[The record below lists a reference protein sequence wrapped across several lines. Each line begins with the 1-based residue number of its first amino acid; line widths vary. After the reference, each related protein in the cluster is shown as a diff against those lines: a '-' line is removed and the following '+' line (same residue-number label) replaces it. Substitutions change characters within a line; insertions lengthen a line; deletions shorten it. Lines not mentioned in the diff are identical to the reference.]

1 MIDVYVMGSPNVFKI
16 IIALE
21 ELGLEYKCHYVDIV
35 AGDQYKPEFV
45 ALNPMSKVPVIVDHD
60 SYDGKRYTVFESGAI
75 LLYLAEKA
83 GKLIPSDPRARMDV
97 MQWLVLQIANV
108 GPMLGQLNHYQR
120 FAPPGN
126 EYSFSRYETLSGRVY
141 DSLDKRLGVS
151 TYLAGDEYTIA
162 DIASYSW
169 VGLYHEIH
177 GMKWEEHPHLRR
189 WCDQIAQRPA
199 VVKALAVYEDINAND
214 PAQRPDISPEGVDRL
229 FGRGAFARK

>member
-141 DSLDKRLGVS
+141 DSLDKRLGLS
-151 TYLAGDEYTIA
+151 TYLAGDEYAIA

-189 WCDQIAQRPA
+189 WCDLIAQRPA
-199 VVKALAVYEDINAND
+199 VVKALTVYEDINAND
-214 PAQRPDISPEGVDRL
+214 PAQRQDLSPEGVDRL